1 MTDIKKKQTLTK
13 AQREKL
19 NKPFVSPSQISA
31 LSPILTTT
39 SGRLSVLPHSEAM
52 LPSEESSILRE
63 DTSPSPPSG
72 SLSEPTPRPPL
83 KTGRI
88 NQHYDMTPE
97 DQKIFDTIADAVE
110 NIDKSIKDPTNS
122 WMPDS
127 TISFDRFKTMV
138 FKQLPPD
145 TLTRSQLNAFFTAYN
160 DCIKAVI
167 DQNMSVDTG
176 FAEIGGK
183 TQLPRLI
190 TGELAVK
197 RKALGESIFSSAVTG
212 KPYCVFTRKLQDGS
226 SYMSA
231 TDYYN
236 QPELIYTTEAYLYR
250 QLSNS
255 PEIPEFVGL
264 SKENIMAITRK
275 ADVQYFATLSPKEVA
290 SRRKR
295 LKDMAQNLA
304 RNHALPKPLP
314 GFESWDMSNKLS
326 VALMKETSVH
336 NSYHQLRTHQEQ
348 IYAIRLL
355 ISKSVYTKSV
365 SPLLPE
371 HAKYYY
377 EQNQPYIPLPDH
389 IIDNEPEQV
398 KWFEELYNWGK
409 ELCEN
414 PEIPIPMPKVLEG
427 RKFMFEEDKERT
439 IRNRK

>member
-39 SGRLSVLPHSEAM
+39 SGQLSVLPHQQEP
-52 LPSEESSILRE
+52 PS
-63 DTSPSPPSG
+63 TSPTTLPPA
-72 SLSEPTPRPPL
+72 PPL

-97 DQKIFDTIADAVE
+97 DQKIFDAIADAVE

-138 FKQLPPD
+138 FKQLEERSSSDGNQRFPIPPD

-226 SYMSA
+226 SYMPA

-304 RNHALPKPLP
+304 RSHALPKPLP

-355 ISKSVYTKSV
+355 ISKSVYTKSI

-389 IIDNEPEQV
+389 IIDNEPEQA

-427 RKFMFEEDKERT
+427 RKFMFAEEDKER
-439 IRNRK
+439 IRNKK